1 MPDVEV
7 VEEKC
12 MNSEKSFR
20 GHTDLNHGPIGL
32 QPIAL
37 PLSYIPCTV
46 YSSSEQPGH
55 SVYTC
60 GSQRESSSGKT
71 CCQMLYSLK
80 ISIVISLSSI
90 YL

>member
-37 PLSYIPCTV
+37 PLSYIPTV
-46 YSSSEQPGH
+46 YEQI
-55 SVYTC
+55 
-60 GSQRESSSGKT
+60 SQK
-71 CCQMLYSLK
+71 QVD
-80 ISIVISLSSI
+80 IVRLF
-90 YL
+90 